1 MSSKF
6 QQSNSPWYFFSV
18 TFCRLEFS
26 KVHHIYLYHLVQF
39 HFFFII
45 SKALHLIN
53 LKEKTYIK
61 NSVKKTVLKNIAGVI
76 KDFPLFEPLNLWLSV
91 DGWNC
96 IIAAISDYVD
106 HHYTEFN
113 DCNQILAGFVEN
125 VYKNKPA
132 PINVFSFKRVKWRN
146 SKNLFSKQDIRFC
159 MNWHMNYS
167 IVYEFAD
174 EPVLKKSIGDRDEPC
189 THLKTLLACFSILF
203 I

>member
-39 HFFFII
+39 HFFFNFKGVTFNKLEGENI
-45 SKALHLIN
+45 
-53 LKEKTYIK
+53 YIK
-61 NSVKKTVLKNIAGVI
+61 SSVKNIAGVI
-76 KDFPLFEPLNLWLSV
+76 KRFPFPLFEPLNLWLSV

-106 HHYTEFN
+106 HHYTEFY

-132 PINVFSFKRVKWRN
+132 LINVFSFKRVKWRN

-159 MNWHMNYS
+159 MYWQMNQS
-167 IVYEFAD
+167 
-174 EPVLKKSIGDRDEPC
+174 
-189 THLKTLLACFSILF
+189 
-203 I
+203 